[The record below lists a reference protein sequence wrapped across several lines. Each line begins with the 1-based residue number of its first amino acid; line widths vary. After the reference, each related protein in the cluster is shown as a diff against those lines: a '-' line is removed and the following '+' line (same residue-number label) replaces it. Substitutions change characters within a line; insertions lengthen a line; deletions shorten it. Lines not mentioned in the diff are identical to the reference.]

1 MAQVVF
7 NRLLAA
13 NTGDAV
19 GRLTVWTGN
28 QRRYG
33 FSRFIAVAALVGG
46 LAFGFASQ
54 ALAQAPAPVKK
65 VLLIGI
71 DGCRFDALRA
81 ADTPHLD
88 ELIEDGA
95 YDDQTLILG
104 ERFRKSDTISGPG
117 WSTVL
122 TGVWADKHGVLDND
136 FRNPNFKTYPHFFQ
150 RLKDA
155 APAAYTASITDWEP
169 IGKHIV
175 AAADLSVSLSKGNFY
190 IDGDRRVSDEAVRLM
205 SEADPT
211 AAFVYF
217 AQVDA
222 SGHRN
227 GFHPVMPGYRLAI
240 EQVDALIGRILEA
253 LRARRSYAH
262 EDWLV
267 LVTSDH
273 GGKGFEHGGGHDDPE
288 VNRSFLI
295 VSGPSAARGNI
306 EGPTYLVD
314 VAPTALVHLGV
325 PLDPLWKLD
334 GRPVGLKKMR

>member
-1 MAQVVF
+1 MTQVF
-7 NRLLAA
+7 FIHRLAA
-13 NTGDAV
+13 TAGDAV
-19 GRLTVWTGN
+19 GRLTVCAGRY
-28 QRRYG
+28 RRYW
-33 FSRFIAVAALVGG
+33 FARFNAVAAAMVG
-46 LAFGFASQ
+46 LALGFVSQ
-54 ALAQAPAPVKK
+54 ALAEAQPHVKK

-71 DGCRFDALRA
+71 DGCRFDALQA

-95 YDDQTLILG
+95 YDDQTLILS

-136 FRNPNFKTYPHFFQ
+136 FRDPDFKTYPHFFR

-155 APAAYTASITDWEP
+155 APTAYTASITDWEP
-169 IGKHIV
+169 IDRHIV
-175 AAADLSVSLSKGNFY
+175 AAADLSLSLPKGNFY
-190 IDGDRRVSDEAVRLM
+190 IDGDRRVADETVRLL

-227 GFHPVMPGYRLAI
+227 GFHPAMPGYRLAI

-253 LRARRSYAH
+253 LRARKSYAR

-273 GGKGFEHGGGHDDPE
+273 GGKGFEHGGGHDDPD

-295 VSGPSAARGNI
+295 VSGPSAARGKF
-306 EGPTYLVD
+306 ERQTYLVD
-314 VAPTALVHLGV
+314 VAPTALAHLGV

-334 GRPVGLKKMR
+334 GRPVGLK